1 MPRPKSKDQLLE
13 QARQNWEKLQAE
25 VEHLTEDQM
34 TEAGIVGDW
43 SVKDILAHLTEW
55 QQMTLTW
62 YRIGKA
68 GETPITPSETY
79 TWRQIPDL
87 NRVIYEKHKDSP
99 LDKVQANLLASHN
112 ETIKIIEQISNEELF
127 TPKMYKWT
135 KSTTLGSYLTS
146 ATSSHYD
153 WAYKEIR
160 KGLKAKY
167 SAK

>member
-25 VEHLTEDQM
+25 VDQLTEDQI
-34 TEAGIVGDW
+34 TEADIVGDW
-43 SVKDILAHLTEW
+43 SVKDVLAHLTEW
-55 QQMTLTW
+55 QKMTLAW
-62 YRIGKA
+62 YCAGKA

-87 NRVIYEKHKDSP
+87 NRAIYEKHKDSS
-99 LDKVQANLLASHN
+99 LDKIQANLLASHK
-112 ETIKIIEQISNEELF
+112 ETINIIEQISNEELF
-127 TPKMYKWT
+127 TPKVYKWT
-135 KSTTLGSYLTS
+135 KSTTLGSYFTS

-167 SAK
+167 PAK